1 MHSGCC
7 STFGKRKN
15 TPACGSSIF
24 TLSESLAISL
34 VHESRNPARKTIRYS
49 FILLYAFLSHDTACD
64 TPLVTLVTLQYVIPD
79 QTPPTPTSVTYFV
92 NGLIKLLTI
101 SLLLSKQCF
110 CFKEVKVN
118 QTQLS
123 WIRIGM
129 LLTWCVS

>member
-1 MHSGCC
+1 M
-7 STFGKRKN
+7 
-15 TPACGSSIF
+15 
-24 TLSESLAISL
+24 
-34 VHESRNPARKTIRYS
+34 
-49 FILLYAFLSHDTACD
+49 ILLVIPLS
-64 TPLVTLVTLQYVIPD
+64 PLVTLVTLQYVTPG

-123 WIRIGM
+123 WIPHLHMILPVKEMVLHTSG
-129 LLTWCVS
+129 LI